1 MCVCVEGYTNEV
13 LIVEEE
19 VEAEVEEESCSLLE
33 FVEEDTVAVFLFVS
47 VSCIR
52 SPLSL

>member
-19 VEAEVEEESCSLLE
+19 VEAEVEVEEESCSLLE
-33 FVEEDTVAVFLFVS
+33 FVEEDT
-47 VSCIR
+47 
-52 SPLSL
+52 